1 MVDSRGVTMQAK
13 QNRQGKGGA
22 GSVSVRESWLGP
34 VLELVS
40 AEGAVAEV
48 ALLGAQV
55 VRWKTA
61 GGEEVLFRPAEG
73 EASGPVREGEE
84 VHGGIPVCWPWFG
97 RMGEEGARIHGLAR
111 YRRFAVRSAGGRE
124 GGTAEAVLEL
134 ASDAGTR
141 EVFPYDFRL
150 AVRVSVG
157 DGVEVELEGENTGTE
172 AFAVTAGFHPYL
184 RVSRADAVRVEGL
197 EGEAYA
203 DWFAGATG
211 REVDGVQR
219 GAYGPVAGSRVFAGG
234 RRGCRVRDGGTG
246 RVVELEAEG
255 HTRWIVWRAER
266 AAGRM
271 AEAEK
276 DGFVCVEPVVF
287 PRCDAVVLGAGERHR
302 MRLGMRVGEG
312 GEDFKAGISE
322 ERTSGV

>member
-1 MVDSRGVTMQAK
+1 MVDSRGMTMNAK
-13 QNRQGKGGA
+13 QYGQGKGGEE
-22 GSVSVRESWLGP
+22 SVSVRESWLGP
-34 VLELVS
+34 VLVLES
-40 AEGAVAEV
+40 AGGDMAEV

-55 VRWKTA
+55 VRWRTA
-61 GGEEVLFRPAEG
+61 GGEEVLFWSAEE

-97 RMGEEGARIHGLAR
+97 RMGAEGARIHGLAR
-111 YRRFAVRSAGGRE
+111 YRRFAVRSAGGGE
-124 GGTAEAVLEL
+124 GGTAVAVLEL
-134 ASDAGTR
+134 VSDAGTR
-141 EVFPYDFRL
+141 EVFPHDFRL
-150 AVRVSVG
+150 VVRVSVG
-157 DGVEVELEGENTGTE
+157 EGLEVEMEGENTGAE

-184 RVSRADAVRVEGL
+184 RVSRAEAVRVEGL
-197 EGEAYA
+197 EGEEYM

-219 GAYGPVAGSRVFAGG
+219 GAYGPMTGSRVFAGG

-271 AEAEK
+271 AEGEK
-276 DGFVCVEPVVF
+276 DGFVCVEPEVF

-302 MRLGMRVGEG
+302 MRLGMRVVKEK
-312 GEDFKAGISE
+312 EA
-322 ERTSGV
+322 